1 MIDLRSD
8 TVTKPSQA
16 MREAMASAEV
26 GDDVFAEDPTINA
39 LQEYCAELF
48 GKERAL
54 YVPSGTMANQVS
66 LNAHTQPG
74 DEIICEYG
82 CHIFN
87 YECGA
92 PSVLSGV
99 QLHPLHGDHG
109 ILTPDQIEAAI
120 RPDNVHH
127 ATTRVIELEN
137 THNRAG
143 GVVYPIEVVAAIS
156 EMVREYGLKMHL
168 DGARLMN
175 AVMATGISP
184 AEYAQYFDSVTLCF
198 SKGLG
203 APVGSIVVGDAEFIT
218 RAHRYRKMYGG
229 GMRQAGIIAAG
240 ALYAIQNN
248 VERLVEDHQNA
259 KRFAEGIAKL
269 PQIQLDLNWVQ
280 TNIVIFE
287 VDADV
292 MTAQDLCEKLK
303 ERDILMLPVSKQLIR
318 AVANLMVSGSDIDTT
333 INTFQEILS

>member
-269 PQIQLDLNWVQ
+269 PHIQLDLNWVQ

-303 ERDILMLPVSKQLIR
+303 ERDILMLPVSKQRIR